1 MVPCARYSGAVR
13 DAVAQGLPVVGDAN
27 KDSLDACNYYKGY
40 GIGLSPLPLP
50 SSLEGGR
57 DACEPTLASPQ
68 VQTAVA
74 SAPRMAQIVAKVHVG
89 GDHSDDGN
97 RKSTASGE
105 TQAFPSLLVEPTEG
119 MLAPREE
126 REERVVAS
134 KSYLRECMS
143 ARVSKRQ
150 AEKDLVK
157 VTVGA

>member
-1 MVPCARYSGAVR
+1 MV
-13 DAVAQGLPVVGDAN
+13 
-27 KDSLDACNYYKGY
+27 
-40 GIGLSPLPLP
+40 
-50 SSLEGGR
+50 
-57 DACEPTLASPQ
+57 
-68 VQTAVA
+68 

-89 GDHSDDGN
+89 GDPSDDGN

-105 TQAFPSLLVEPTEG
+105 TQAFPSLQVEPTEG